1 MDDIDL
7 KMRGEKPMSEEDA
20 LLEAIDE
27 ATPMIVFWHTAL
39 AKFGP
44 ACRDVVREQFS
55 HDLWEIA
62 GRNARHPDV
71 QTEIYHELFN
81 YSLTENSK

>member
-44 ACRDVVREQFS
+44 NCRDALIEHFG
-55 HDLWEIA
+55 DALWLIA

-71 QTEIYHELFN
+71 QREIYNELCS